1 MAGKKSED
9 ALAGEEL
16 FIANY
21 DIEDKSSY
29 DILASIL

>member
-1 MAGKKSED
+1 MAINSSED

-21 DIEDKSSY
+21 DIMDKESFDGLSNFF
-29 DILASIL
+29 